1 MSQVNESAFYMW
13 RTLFALAHADDV
25 VTDEEL
31 RFMAEALEDIPFSD
45 EQRAVLNKD
54 VSEPQD
60 IEVMFEKISN
70 QVDQAAFF
78 KLAKALVHID
88 GDYGVEEQVVML
100 RLKEKHLKNVDVD
113 ALIGNVGLELESE
126 GESNAFA
133 DSVQKGNFKDA
144 LYSFRSSF
152 LKKRFK
158 D

>member
-45 EQRAVLNKD
+45 AQREILNKD

-60 IEVMFEKISN
+60 IEAMFEQISN
-70 QVDQAAFF
+70 QADQAAFF

-100 RLKEKHLKNVDVD
+100 RLKEKHLQNVNVD
-113 ALIGNVGLELESE
+113 ALIGSIGLELESE
-126 GESNAFA
+126 GESDAFA

-152 LKKRFK
+152 LKNRFK